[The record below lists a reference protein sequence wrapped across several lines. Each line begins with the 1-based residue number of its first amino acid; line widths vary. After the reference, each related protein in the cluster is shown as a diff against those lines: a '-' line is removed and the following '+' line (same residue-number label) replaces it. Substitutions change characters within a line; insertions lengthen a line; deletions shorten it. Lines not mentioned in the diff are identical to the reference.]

1 MLKIPSLPLV
11 IILIIFKQHEGNFKQ
26 NFLI

>member
-1 MLKIPSLPLV
+1 MLKIPLLLLI
-11 IILIIFKQHEGNFKQ
+11 IILIIFKQHEENFKQ